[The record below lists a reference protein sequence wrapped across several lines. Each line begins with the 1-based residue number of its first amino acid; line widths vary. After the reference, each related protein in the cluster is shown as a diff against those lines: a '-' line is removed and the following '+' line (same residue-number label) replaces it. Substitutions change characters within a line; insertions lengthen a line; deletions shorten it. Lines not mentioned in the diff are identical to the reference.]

1 MGIQNF
7 SEDALLVELP
17 PKEPRIANELRR
29 VNELVSNK
37 DNCNVIVDFSKV
49 EIMSSASISNLM
61 ILRDM
66 LSGSGH
72 QLVLCSVSL
81 PIKGIFT
88 VIGLEALFDFTNDK
102 SAALESI
109 GHAKHPAYSR
119 STENPEPA

>member
-1 MGIQNF
+1 MGIQNV
-7 SEDALLVELP
+7 SEDTLLVELP

-49 EIMSSASISNLM
+49 EIVSSASISNLM
-61 ILRDM
+61 ILREM

-81 PIKGIFT
+81 PVKGVFT
-88 VIGLEALFDFTNDK
+88 VTGLEASFDFTDNK
-102 SAALESI
+102 STALESI
-109 GHAKHPAYSR
+109 GRAKHPAYSR
-119 STENPEPA
+119 STDNPEPA

>member
-1 MGIQNF
+1 MGIQNL

-29 VNELVSNK
+29 VNEIVSNK
-37 DNCNVIVDFSKV
+37 DNCNVIMDFSKV
-49 EIMSSASISNLM
+49 EIVSSASISNLM
-61 ILRDM
+61 ILREM

-88 VIGLEALFDFTNDK
+88 VIGLEALFDFTDDK
-102 SAALESI
+102 STALESI
-109 GHAKHPAYSR
+109 GHAKHPAL
-119 STENPEPA
+119 